1 MKGKHVTL
9 PVLQSY
15 KGTKKSV
22 LWKPNEVNILILL
35 VTITSTFE
43 IIPKIDVK
51 KKF

>member
-35 VTITSTFE
+35 VTIT
-43 IIPKIDVK
+43 
-51 KKF
+51 